1 MGGLWK
7 IKFDLTREYALV
19 TKEILTKKKAKA
31 RVLENKTSL
40 AREYDIVSKEN
51 RTKEILA
58 LGGRVLENKT
68 SSGQGIRRRDQRKSH

>member
-1 MGGLWK
+1 MKLH
-7 IKFDLTREYALV
+7 LTREYAVVTKENL
-19 TKEILTKKKAKA
+19 TKEILSWGG
-31 RVLENKTSL
+31 RVWKMKLHLT
-40 AREYDIVSKEN
+40 REYAVVTKEN